1 MVTAPKF
8 TRELYKLLENL
19 EVREKSEAMA
29 PDAANEAL
37 IALERLPFAPDR
49 WRRSRAW
56 RGLLWPEERRRV

>member
-29 PDAANEAL
+29 QDAANEAL

-49 WRRSRAW
+49 LAAFERLAGFVVA
-56 RGLLWPEERRRV
+56 RGA